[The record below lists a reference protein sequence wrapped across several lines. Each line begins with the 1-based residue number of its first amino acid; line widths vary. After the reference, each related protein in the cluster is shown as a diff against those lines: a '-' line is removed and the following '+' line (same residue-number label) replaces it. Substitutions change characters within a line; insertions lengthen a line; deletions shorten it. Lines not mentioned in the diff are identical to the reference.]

1 MDDGLLLASFLGVD
15 RRKEELID
23 ETVVVEDRRM
33 VLGLEPAHD
42 PKSPFLG
49 FFEGVESAGRS
60 CAEMILVDDLDGAIG
75 GSLAAMYYLRLQR
88 LFQTE
93 EEIVEHRMNLTIPN
107 RIVGYFEQFYSH
119 FLKSL
124 DIYYK

>member
-1 MDDGLLLASFLGVD
+1 MLTAFLGVD
-15 RRKEELID
+15 GCEEELID

-42 PKSPFLG
+42 PKAPFLG

-75 GSLAAMYYLRLQR
+75 GSLAAVYYLRLQR
-88 LFQTE
+88 LFQSE
-93 EEIVEHRMNLTIPN
+93 EEMVEDRMDLTIPN
-107 RIVGYFEQFYSH
+107 RIIGYFEQFYSH

>member
-1 MDDGLLLASFLGVD
+1 MDDGLLLASSLGVD

-75 GSLAAMYYLRLQR
+75 GSLAAMDYLRLQR
-88 LFQTE
+88 LFQAE
-93 EEIVEHRMNLTIPN
+93 EEMVEDRMDLTIPKGC
-107 RIVGYFEQFYSH
+107 I
-119 FLKSL
+119 
-124 DIYYK
+124 

>member
-1 MDDGLLLASFLGVD
+1 MDDGLLLASFLGGD
-15 RRKEELID
+15 RRKEDLID

-42 PKSPFLG
+42 PKYPFLG

-75 GSLAAMYYLRLQR
+75 GSLAAVYYLRLQR

-93 EEIVEHRMNLTIPN
+93 EEMVEDRVDLTISN

>member
-1 MDDGLLLASFLGVD
+1 VDDGLVLTAFLGVD
-15 RRKEELID
+15 GCEEELID
-23 ETVVVEDRRM
+23 EKVVVEDRRM
-33 VLGLEPAHD
+33 VFGLEPAHD
-42 PKSPFLG
+42 PKAPFLG

-75 GSLAAMYYLRLQR
+75 GSLAAVYYLRLQR

-93 EEIVEHRMNLTIPN
+93 EEMVEDRVDLTISN

>member
-23 ETVVVEDRRM
+23 NALVVEDRRM

-42 PKSPFLG
+42 PKAPFLG

-75 GSLAAMYYLRLQR
+75 GSLAAVYYLCLQR
-88 LFQTE
+88 LFQAE
-93 EEIVEHRMNLTIPN
+93 EEMVEDRMDLTIPN

>member
-23 ETVVVEDRRM
+23 NALVVEDGR
-33 VLGLEPAHD
+33 VFFCLEPAND

-75 GSLAAMYYLRLQR
+75 GSLAAMDYLRLQR
-88 LFQTE
+88 LFQAE
-93 EEIVEHRMNLTIPN
+93 EEMVEDRMDLTIPN
-107 RIVGYFEQFYSH
+107 RFIRYFEQFYSH
-119 FLKSL
+119 FLKSR